1 MGSSTSNL
9 LARRL
14 FLKRAA
20 TTAGLGV
27 AAPLALD
34 LASVGDAAAAT
45 APASDYKALVCVFLY
60 GGNDYG
66 NTLIPAD
73 NANYDL
79 YSAIR
84 GGGAGRTAGGLA

>member
-66 NTLIPAD
+66 NTLNPDGARQLDAQGAPIPTYA
-73 NANYDL
+73 
-79 YSAIR
+79 
-84 GGGAGRTAGGLA
+84 